1 MSSAHRPPFVIIAL
15 TLLAA
20 AGELWFA
27 AAMAADILF

>member
-1 MSSAHRPPFVIIAL
+1 MQSARRTPVILIAL

-20 AGELWFA
+20 AGEFWFA

>member
-1 MSSAHRPPFVIIAL
+1 VESVRRTPFVLIAL

-20 AGELWFA
+20 AGEFWFA

>member
-1 MSSAHRPPFVIIAL
+1 MSSPRRTPIVVIAL

-20 AGELWFA
+20 AGEFGFA